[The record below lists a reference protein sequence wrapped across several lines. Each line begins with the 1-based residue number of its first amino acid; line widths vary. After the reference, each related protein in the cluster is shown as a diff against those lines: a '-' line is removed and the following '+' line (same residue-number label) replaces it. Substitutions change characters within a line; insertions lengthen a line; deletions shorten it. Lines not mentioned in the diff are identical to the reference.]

1 MDNKKKDN
9 NNKQQPSAGGNP
21 NSTQNQLNFS
31 EIRDNLLIMKDGSF
45 RAVVE
50 CKSINFDLMSNA
62 EREGVEY
69 AYRNFINSL
78 YFPVQILI
86 RSKKVDIGPYL
97 TKLMKIRSQQ
107 DNMLLNVLMDD
118 YINYIDVLS
127 QEANIMDKTFYIAVP
142 YFPTGGDF
150 SEIKEQTK
158 QAVSRLKSSA
168 NANVVRVSSNVLTK
182 AKEELQHRTDIVS
195 NGLIQIGVHT
205 NRLETKQLMQLYYNF
220 YNPDSAINQP
230 LIDFENVSYLYTSKG
245 QGQSPRYNEG

>member
-1 MDNKKKDN
+1 MAKKETN
-9 NNKQQPSAGGNP
+9 QQISNP

-31 EIRDNLLIMKDGSF
+31 EIRDNIVIMKDGSF
-45 RAVVE
+45 RAIVT

-62 EREGVEY
+62 EREGIEY

-86 RSKKVDIGPYL
+86 RSRKVDIGPYL
-97 TKLMKIRSQQ
+97 SRLMKIRSQQ

-127 QEANIMDKTFYIAVP
+127 QEANIMDKSFYIAIP

-150 SEIKEQTK
+150 SEVKEQAK
-158 QAVSRLKSSA
+158 QAIGRINNKNNST
-168 NANVVRVSSNVLTK
+168 VVRINSNVLEK
-182 AKEELQHRTDIVS
+182 AKEELQHRSDIVA

-205 NRLETKQLMQLYYNF
+205 RRLDSKQLMQLYYNF

-230 LIDFENVSYLYTSKG
+230 LEDFDQVSYLYTNKNRN
-245 QGQSPRYNEG
+245 QNQSANFNQN